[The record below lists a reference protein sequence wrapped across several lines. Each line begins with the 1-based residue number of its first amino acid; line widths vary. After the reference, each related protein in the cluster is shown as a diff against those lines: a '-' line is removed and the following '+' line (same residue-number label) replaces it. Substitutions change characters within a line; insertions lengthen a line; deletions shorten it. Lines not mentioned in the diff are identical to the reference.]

1 MNIEIIKTQTP
12 KQKPDQKNLGFG
24 DYFTD
29 HMFTMRYTKGQG
41 WHSPK
46 IEPYAP
52 IQMDPAAM
60 VLHYAQEI
68 FEGLKA
74 YRSHEGKILLF
85 RPDRNFARLN
95 VSAKRLCIPQID
107 EEFAIKA
114 LEELVKIDA
123 DWIPT
128 EPGTSLYI
136 RPFIIAMDAHLGV
149 RAANELL
156 FTIILSPVGAYY
168 KEGFNP
174 VKIYIETE
182 LVRAVKGGTGFTKC
196 GGNYAASLAGQ
207 EKAHELNYSQVL
219 WLDGREHKY
228 VEEVGAMNVFF
239 KINGTVV
246 TPSLEGSILS
256 GVTRM
261 SVIEMLKS
269 KGYKVEERLLP
280 VDELIAAAENGT
292 LEEAW
297 GTGTAAVISPIG
309 ELFCDGKVYKLNGGN
324 IGETSQMLYDELT
337 GIQWGKLPDTFGWTR
352 VIG

>member
-1 MNIEIIKTQTP
+1 MSPQGGGLETNMNIEIIKTQTP

-74 YRSHEGKILLF
+74 YRSPEGKILLF

-114 LEELVKIDA
+114 LEELVRIDA

-136 RPFIIAMDAHLGV
+136 TFH
-149 RAANELL
+149 
-156 FTIILSPVGAYY
+156 Y
-168 KEGFNP
+168 
-174 VKIYIETE
+174 
-182 LVRAVKGGTGFTKC
+182 C
-196 GGNYAASLAGQ
+196 
-207 EKAHELNYSQVL
+207 
-219 WLDGREHKY
+219 
-228 VEEVGAMNVFF
+228 
-239 KINGTVV
+239 NGC
-246 TPSLEGSILS
+246 SSWRS
-256 GVTRM
+256 CC
-261 SVIEMLKS
+261 K
-269 KGYKVEERLLP
+269 
-280 VDELIAAAENGT
+280 
-292 LEEAW
+292 
-297 GTGTAAVISPIG
+297 
-309 ELFCDGKVYKLNGGN
+309 
-324 IGETSQMLYDELT
+324 
-337 GIQWGKLPDTFGWTR
+337 
-352 VIG
+352 

>member
-74 YRSHEGKILLF
+74 YRSPEGKILLF

-114 LEELVKIDA
+114 LEELKIKVD
-123 DWIPT
+123 
-128 EPGTSLYI
+128 
-136 RPFIIAMDAHLGV
+136 
-149 RAANELL
+149 
-156 FTIILSPVGAYY
+156 
-168 KEGFNP
+168 
-174 VKIYIETE
+174 
-182 LVRAVKGGTGFTKC
+182 
-196 GGNYAASLAGQ
+196 
-207 EKAHELNYSQVL
+207 
-219 WLDGREHKY
+219 
-228 VEEVGAMNVFF
+228 VE
-239 KINGTVV
+239 
-246 TPSLEGSILS
+246 
-256 GVTRM
+256 
-261 SVIEMLKS
+261 
-269 KGYKVEERLLP
+269 
-280 VDELIAAAENGT
+280 D
-292 LEEAW
+292 
-297 GTGTAAVISPIG
+297 
-309 ELFCDGKVYKLNGGN
+309 
-324 IGETSQMLYDELT
+324 
-337 GIQWGKLPDTFGWTR
+337 
-352 VIG
+352 